1 MIGHRRPFTV
11 IDAARILARHRVV
24 GRRAGRGV
32 YPSAIP
38 RDMKFGLVPRLRPL
52 PTTAD
57 RTLTPEV
64 AGSSPVVDLVLSAC
78 RWWSLATGRVPN
90 TCQTSRRELE
100 PELCMH
106 APDPP
111 RSRIAR
117 RIARAPSSG
126 AVATISRRRGLSRRR
141 SSSYR
146 TRTRSSRTCDCV
158 LSPVLSWERK
168 SAQLQ
173 LGSIP
178 GAPISRRERARQPIE
193 AVGQVCEEALG

>member
-64 AGSSPVVDLVLSAC
+64 AGSSPVAPRLTNPVSVDLVLSAC

-100 PELCMH
+100 PEPRMH

-126 AVATISRRRGLSRRR
+126 AVATISGGAACHAGGRRATGRGRDRAGHATACCPPCCPR
-141 SSSYR
+141 
-146 TRTRSSRTCDCV
+146 
-158 LSPVLSWERK
+158 ERK
-168 SAQLQ
+168 RC
-173 LGSIP
+173 
-178 GAPISRRERARQPIE
+178 PIAAWFDPRCAHRSD
-193 AVGQVCEEALG
+193 G

>member
-11 IDAARILARHRVV
+11 IDAARILARHRVA

-64 AGSSPVVDLVLSAC
+64 AGSSPVAPRLTNPVSVDLVLSAC

-100 PELCMH
+100 PEPCMH

-117 RIARAPSSG
+117 RIARAPSCR
-126 AVATISRRRGLSRRR
+126 APSRRFPGGAACHAGGRRA
-141 SSSYR
+141 R

-168 SAQLQ
+168 RC
-173 LGSIP
+173 
-178 GAPISRRERARQPIE
+178 PIAAWFDPRCAHRSDD
-193 AVGQVCEEALG
+193 